1 MVTRALLIEAGPTPW
16 DKEGRLVG
24 NRPLPLA
31 TDALDAIRHLLQTIH
46 EPVQGLYKPH
56 GNEACDA
63 VAKLLTQTFSLRA
76 KEVGE
81 LDELDLGLWEGLKP
95 AEVRSRFPRVFAQ
108 WMEKPLEVTP
118 PDGEQL
124 DKDGIPEGLWMR
136 CPDCGDMLFRK
147 VVEEALHVCP
157 ECQHHFRVSGPHAHR
172 AAWSIP
178 AASKSCSTIS
188 SRPIR

>member
-76 KEVGE
+76 KEMGE

-124 DKDGIPEGLWMR
+124 DKAIDRLTAGTLRILKRSRG
-136 CPDCGDMLFRK
+136 
-147 VVEEALHVCP
+147 LHVALVLRP
-157 ECQHHFRVSGPHAHR
+157 MALRIVSGVLQKQSR
-172 AAWSIP
+172 AEI
-178 AASKSCSTIS
+178 ASHLHDRSPKETIEVDSTAF
-188 SRPIR
+188 